1 MFYKK
6 KGIPEEGELAVCTVK
21 KILPHSV
28 FVSIDEYENKEGMV
42 HISEVSPGRIRN
54 IRDFVREGKVI
65 VCKVLRLHKE
75 RGHIDLSLRRV
86 SLQQRKKKEEEYKQE
101 QKAEKLISGLLKE
114 FKMDIGD
121 FYKEAGNQILEVY
134 GSLNDF
140 FNEVLVEGDKALSE
154 IKAEKKLLSAL
165 GKKIK
170 EKIKLPEVVIEAKL
184 KLSSRE
190 GDGIDRIKRS
200 FEKTLSFA
208 KQKKYKIQVSY
219 VSAPNYRLKVVSD
232 NYRNAEKALQDVME
246 SLVKFSKDN
255 GVNAEWEKRS

>member
-28 FVSIDEYENKEGMV
+28 FVLIDEYDRKEGMI

-65 VCKVLRLHKE
+65 VCKVLRLHRE

-86 SLQQRKKKEEEYKQE
+86 SLQQRKKKEEAFKQE
-101 QKAEKLISGLLKE
+101 QKAEKLIVGMIKE

-121 FYKEAGNQILEVY
+121 FYKKVGYQVIETY

-140 FNEVLVEGDKALSE
+140 FNEVLANGDLSG
-154 IKAEKKLLSAL
+154 IKVDKKLLDAL
-165 GKKIK
+165 VKGIK

-184 KLSSRE
+184 KLSSIE
-190 GDGIDRIKRS
+190 SDGIDRIKKLLG
-200 FEKTLSFA
+200 KTLAFA
-208 KQKKYKIQVSY
+208 TKKKYKLRFSY
-219 VSAPNYRLKVVSD
+219 VSAPNYNLKIMSD
-232 NYRNAEKALQDVME
+232 NFKSAEKILQEVME
-246 SLVKFSKDN
+246 NLVNFGKADN
-255 GVNAEWEKRS
+255 VEAKWEKKS